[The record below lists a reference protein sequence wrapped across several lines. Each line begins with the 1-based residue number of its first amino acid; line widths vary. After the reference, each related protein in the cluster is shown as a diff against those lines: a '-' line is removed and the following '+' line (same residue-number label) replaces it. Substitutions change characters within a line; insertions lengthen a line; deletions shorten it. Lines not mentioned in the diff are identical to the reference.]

1 MFSLLH
7 KISGNLRSQQKPP
20 EFPLSSQH
28 QQASSCKEMNKSSN
42 WDFVN
47 LVNFIFDNFFQAVRK
62 APPQHQAQAGG
73 HHGDRSQQQLPKE
86 PEIATVSFNKVKGS
100 MGLSIVE
107 ATPKVSGVLSLCR
120 KIDLNEW
127 SVHIQSPNIKLCPF
141 LEGFLEKASHMINIL

>member
-7 KISGNLRSQQKPP
+7 KISGNLRSQKKPP

-47 LVNFIFDNFFQAVRK
+47 LINFIFDNFFQAVRK

-107 ATPKVSGVLSLCR
+107 ATPKVSGVYLYVGKFTLMSDICAHTIPKLSF
-120 KIDLNEW
+120 
-127 SVHIQSPNIKLCPF
+127 VPF
-141 LEGFLEKASHMINIL
+141 